1 MPSIQAIRP
10 RPVARRTQADFL
22 FLGFFCDMMRCWRG
36 AHVALS
42 PCFCSALMDLGIFCT
57 PSSAYSLLVIQVR
70 KRDRTSRAYCTA
82 IVPLTKDVGSVY
94 AKLKCERLRGF
105 SFYTEINLVEL
116 RTIYLDLIYHT
127 SWILQIQLTSLID
140 IFWSSPYFSCLLSM
154 LNIVEKIVDVS
165 Q

>member
-57 PSSAYSLLVIQVR
+57 PSSAYSLLVIQVTKRYR
-70 KRDRTSRAYCTA
+70 KSRAYCTA

-116 RTIYLDLIYHT
+116 RTIYFDLIKSFTIRREFCRSSWLLWKTYFDPHHT
-127 SWILQIQLTSLID
+127 CLVYFRCWMSLKT
-140 IFWSSPYFSCLLSM
+140 L
-154 LNIVEKIVDVS
+154 
-165 Q
+165 